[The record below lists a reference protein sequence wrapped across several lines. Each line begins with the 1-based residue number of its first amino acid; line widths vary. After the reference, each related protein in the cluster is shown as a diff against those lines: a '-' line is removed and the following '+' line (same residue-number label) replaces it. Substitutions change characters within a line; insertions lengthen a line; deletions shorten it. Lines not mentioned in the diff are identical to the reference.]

1 MTKAEREE
9 AEAKNEALRASQ
21 DITLRKN
28 KINSEVAA
36 NFGTDPRLRAAF
48 SLQ

>member
-9 AEAKNEALRASQ
+9 AEARMKLLRASQ
-21 DITLRKN
+21 DITLGRI

-36 NFGTDPRLRAAF
+36 NFGN
-48 SLQ
+48 